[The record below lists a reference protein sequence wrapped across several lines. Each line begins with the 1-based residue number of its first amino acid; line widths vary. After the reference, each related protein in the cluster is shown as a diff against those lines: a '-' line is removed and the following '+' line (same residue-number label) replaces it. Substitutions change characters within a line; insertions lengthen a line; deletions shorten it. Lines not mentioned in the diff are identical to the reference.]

1 LQTGPVSG
9 NIRLSLA
16 EAEEQPMTMINLP
29 EEAETQVDTTRRQL
43 IGGLCSLLLA
53 PLAVGAAEAS
63 AAAGNS
69 GRIAFRITRAGLIVG
84 VGGGTGTLTFNGRK
98 YPLSI
103 GGISLGATIGIAS
116 ADFVGR
122 VRHLRRASDIAG
134 TYSAIGAGLAA
145 AGGGSVARLRNSRG
159 VELEVS
165 GKQVGFMASVDLSGL
180 RIRLT

>member
-1 LQTGPVSG
+1 MTTNLPLDTQSEDMG
-9 NIRLSLA
+9 A
-16 EAEEQPMTMINLP
+16 EAPTGSS
-29 EEAETQVDTTRRQL
+29 RRQVL
-43 IGGLCSLLLA
+43 GALSSLLLA
-53 PLAVGAAEAS
+53 PLAIGAADAS
-63 AAAGNS
+63 AAAGSS
-69 GRIAFRITRAGLIVG
+69 GRIAFRITRAGFIVG
-84 VGGGTGTLTFNGRK
+84 VGGGSGTLTFNGRK

-134 TYSAIGAGLAA
+134 TYTAIGAGLAA

-165 GKQVGFMASVDLSGL
+165 GKQVGFMASIDLSGL

>member
-1 LQTGPVSG
+1 
-9 NIRLSLA
+9 
-16 EAEEQPMTMINLP
+16 MTMIDLP
-29 EEAETQVDTTRRQL
+29 DDNDEAGLSRRQVL
-43 IGGLCSLLLA
+43 GGVASLLLA

-69 GRIAFRITRAGLIVG
+69 GRIAFRITRAGFILG
-84 VGGGTGTLTFNGRK
+84 MGGGTGTLTFNGKK

-103 GGISLGATIGIAS
+103 GGISFGATIGIAS

-122 VRHLRRASDIAG
+122 VRRLRRASDIAG
-134 TYSAIGAGLAA
+134 TYSAVGAGLAA

-180 RIRLT
+180 RIRLK

>member
-1 LQTGPVSG
+1 
-9 NIRLSLA
+9 
-16 EAEEQPMTMINLP
+16 MTMNNLP
-29 EEAETQVDTTRRQL
+29 EDTETQIDTTRRQL
-43 IGGLCSLLLA
+43 IGGLCSLLFA
-53 PLAVGAAEAS
+53 PIAIGTAEAS

-84 VGGGTGTLTFNGRK
+84 VGGGTGTLTFNGTK

-134 TYSAIGAGLAA
+134 TYSAVGAGLAA

-165 GKQVGFMASVDLSGL
+165 GKQVGFMASIDLSGL

>member
-1 LQTGPVSG
+1 MTKITLPDNDEPVTS
-9 NIRLSLA
+9 
-16 EAEEQPMTMINLP
+16 
-29 EEAETQVDTTRRQL
+29 TRRQVL
-43 IGGLCSLLLA
+43 GGLGSLLCL
-53 PLAVGAAEAS
+53 PLAAGVAEAS

-84 VGGGTGTLTFNGRK
+84 VGGGSGTLTFNGHK

-134 TYSAIGAGLAA
+134 TYSAVGAGLAA
-145 AGGGSVARLRNSRG
+145 AGGGSVARLRNARG

-165 GKQVGFMASVDLSGL
+165 GKQIGFMASIDLSGL

>member
-1 LQTGPVSG
+1 MTDHDLHDEPETPA
-9 NIRLSLA
+9 LS
-16 EAEEQPMTMINLP
+16 
-29 EEAETQVDTTRRQL
+29 TRRHVL
-43 IGGLCSLLLA
+43 GGLASLLLL
-53 PLAVGAAEAS
+53 PAAAGTALAS

-69 GRIAFRITRAGLIVG
+69 GRISFRLTRAGFIFG
-84 VGGGTGTLTFNGRK
+84 VGGGNGTLTFNGKR

-122 VRHLRRASDIAG
+122 ARHLRRASDVEG
-134 TYSAIGAGLAA
+134 TYSAVGAGLAA

-165 GKQVGFMASVDLSGL
+165 GKQVGLMASIDLSGL
-180 RIRLT
+180 RIRLER

>member
-1 LQTGPVSG
+1 
-9 NIRLSLA
+9 
-16 EAEEQPMTMINLP
+16 MTMTNIP
-29 EEAETQVDTTRRQL
+29 EDTGSQVDTTRRHL
-43 IGGLCSLLLA
+43 VGGLCSLLFV

-63 AAAGNS
+63 AAAGSS
-69 GRIAFRITRAGLIVG
+69 GHIAFRITRAGLIVG
-84 VGGGTGTLTFNGRK
+84 VGGGTGTLTYLGK
-98 YPLSI
+98 SYPLSI

-145 AGGGSVARLRNSRG
+145 AGGGAVARLQNSRG

-165 GKQVGFMASVDLSGL
+165 GKQVGFMASIDLSGL
-180 RIRLT
+180 RIRLK

>member
-1 LQTGPVSG
+1 MATNDLH
-9 NIRLSLA
+9 
-16 EAEEQPMTMINLP
+16 
-29 EEAETQVDTTRRQL
+29 ETLDADAHDTISRRQVL
-43 IGGLCSLLLA
+43 GGAAALLLG
-53 PLAVGAAEAS
+53 PLAIGAAEAS
-63 AAAGNS
+63 AAAGSS
-69 GRIAFRITRAGLIVG
+69 GRIAFRITRAGFIVG

-122 VRHLRRASDIAG
+122 VRRLRRASDIAG
-134 TYSAIGAGLAA
+134 TYSAVGAGLAA
-145 AGGGSVARLRNSRG
+145 AGGGSVARLVNSRG

-165 GKQVGFMASVDLSGL
+165 GKQVGFMASIDLSGL

>member
-1 LQTGPVSG
+1 ML
-9 NIRLSLA
+9 R
-16 EAEEQPMTMINLP
+16 
-29 EEAETQVDTTRRQL
+29 
-43 IGGLCSLLLA
+43 GLMSFMLVPA
-53 PLAVGAAEAS
+53 AVAGAQAS
-63 AAAGNS
+63 AAAGSS
-69 GRIAFRITRAGLIVG
+69 GRIAFRLTRAGFILG
-84 VGGGTGTLTFNGRK
+84 FGGGTGTLSYNGRK
-98 YPLSI
+98 YNLSI
-103 GGISLGATIGIAS
+103 GGVSLGATIGVAS

>member
-1 LQTGPVSG
+1 
-9 NIRLSLA
+9 
-16 EAEEQPMTMINLP
+16 MKMINLP
-29 EEAETQVDTTRRQL
+29 EDTETQVDQTRRTL
-43 IGGLCSLLLA
+43 VGGLCALLLT
-53 PLAVGAAEAS
+53 PLAIGAAEAS
-63 AAAGNS
+63 AAAGSS

-84 VGGGTGTLTFNGRK
+84 VGGGSGTLSFNGK
-98 YPLSI
+98 NYPLSI

-145 AGGGSVARLRNSRG
+145 AGGSSVARLRNSRG

>member
-1 LQTGPVSG
+1 MTTNLPHDTQSEDMG
-9 NIRLSLA
+9 A
-16 EAEEQPMTMINLP
+16 EAPTSSS
-29 EEAETQVDTTRRQL
+29 RRQVL
-43 IGGLCSLLLA
+43 GALVSLLLA
-53 PLAVGAAEAS
+53 PLAIGAADAS
-63 AAAGNS
+63 AAAGSS
-69 GRIAFRITRAGLIVG
+69 GRIAFRITRAGFIVG
-84 VGGGTGTLTFNGRK
+84 LGGGSGTLTFNGRK

-116 ADFVGR
+116 ADFVGH

-134 TYSAIGAGLAA
+134 TYSAVGAGLAA

-165 GKQVGFMASVDLSGL
+165 GKQVGFMASIDLSGL